1 MEYIIICYREE
12 VSDFFDKKDRDYDG
26 RLSFGE
32 FMDEETPLEKVF
44 KAMDKDGD
52 GTITKQ
58 VSIKWRFQSFI

>member
-1 MEYIIICYREE
+1 M
-12 VSDFFDKKDRDYDG
+12 SDFFDKKDRDYDG

-44 KAMDKDGD
+44 KAMDNDGD

-58 VSIKWRFQSFI
+58 VSIK